1 MTKEDSDDRIVEL
14 LSEIL
19 RWTKVGA
26 LDLKEALAQELAS
39 DKHRLVYELSDGVRS
54 SRDIASVSG
63 VTFVTVAAWWRR
75 WAELG
80 FVDPSP
86 KFQGRVQRL
95 CSLRLLGISVP
106 EVPGAVTGDQGQPA
120 QKRGRR
126 KVTQPEEETEEVMP
140 MPPESSDQ
148 TE

>member
-1 MTKEDSDDRIVEL
+1 MTKENADDRIVEL

-26 LDLKEALAQELAS
+26 LNLKEALAQELTS
-39 DKHRLVYELSDGVRS
+39 DKHRLVYELSDGMRS
-54 SRDIASVSG
+54 SRDIASISG
-63 VTFVTVAAWWRR
+63 VSFATVAAWWRR

-86 KFQGRVQRL
+86 KYQGRVQRL
-95 CSLRLLGISVP
+95 CSLLLLGIPVP
-106 EVPGAVTGDQGQPA
+106 EVPGAVTGDQGQPT
-120 QKRGRR
+120 QKRDRR
-126 KVTQPEEETEEVMP
+126 KVTQPEEEIEEVMP
-140 MPPESSDQ
+140 IAPEVSDQ

>member
-1 MTKEDSDDRIVEL
+1 MTIENSDDLVVEL

-19 RWTKVGA
+19 RWTKVGV
-26 LDLKEALAQELAS
+26 LNLRETLTQELTS
-39 DKHRLVYELSDGVRS
+39 DKHRLVYELSDGIRS
-54 SRDIASVSG
+54 SRDIASISG
-63 VTFVTVAAWWRR
+63 VSFVTVAAWWRR

-95 CSLRLLGISVP
+95 CSLRLLGISIP
-106 EVPGAVTGDQGQPA
+106 EVPGTVTGGQGQPA
-120 QKRGRR
+120 QKRSRR
-126 KVTQPEEETEEVMP
+126 KATQLGEETEEGIPVNT
-140 MPPESSDQ
+140 ESPNQ

>member
-1 MTKEDSDDRIVEL
+1 MAKENSDDRIVEL

-26 LDLKEALAQELAS
+26 LNLKEALAQELTS
-39 DKHRLVYELSDGVRS
+39 NKHCLVYELSDGVRS
-54 SRDIASVSG
+54 SRDIASISG
-63 VTFVTVAAWWRR
+63 VSFVTVATWWRR

-106 EVPGAVTGDQGQPA
+106 EIPCTVTGDQSQPA
-120 QKRGRR
+120 QKRSRR
-126 KVTQPEEETEEVMP
+126 KVTQPEVTEEVTP
-140 MPPESSDQ
+140 MASEMSEQS
-148 TE
+148 

>member
-1 MTKEDSDDRIVEL
+1 MKENADDRIVDL

-19 RWTKVGA
+19 RWTKVSA
-26 LDLKEALAQELAS
+26 LNLKEALAQELTS
-39 DKHRLVYELSDGVRS
+39 DKQRLVYELSDGMRS
-54 SRDIASVSG
+54 SRDIASISG
-63 VTFVTVAAWWRR
+63 VSFVTITAWWRR

-106 EVPGAVTGDQGQPA
+106 EVPGTMISDEEQQAE
-120 QKRGRR
+120 KRGLGRPLNP
-126 KVTQPEEETEEVMP
+126 KKKLKN
-140 MPPESSDQ
+140 
-148 TE
+148 

>member
-1 MTKEDSDDRIVEL
+1 MAKENSDDRIVEL

-26 LDLKEALAQELAS
+26 LNLKEALAQELTS
-39 DKHRLVYELSDGVRS
+39 DKHRLVDELSDGVRS
-54 SRDIASVSG
+54 SRDIASILG
-63 VTFVTVAAWWRR
+63 VPFVTIAAWWRR

-86 KFQGRVQRL
+86 KFHGRVQRL

-106 EVPGAVTGDQGQPA
+106 EVPGAVAGDQTQPA

-126 KVTQPEEETEEVMP
+126 KVTLLQETEEATLVA
-140 MPPESSDQ
+140 PETSDQ
-148 TE
+148 S